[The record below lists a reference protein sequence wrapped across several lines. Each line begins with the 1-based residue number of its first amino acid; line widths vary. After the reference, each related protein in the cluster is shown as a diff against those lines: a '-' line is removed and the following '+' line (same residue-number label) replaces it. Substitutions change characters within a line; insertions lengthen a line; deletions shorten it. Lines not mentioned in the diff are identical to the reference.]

1 RAGFCVCD
9 ALSVAQMGAGP
20 SGQRFGG
27 RETTGLWKRS
37 SEPFRMSPGRSAERE
52 RCLVPSKQ
60 CLTEAIRDEAV
71 PAPFLNPPWPDP
83 KLLESGLRA
92 IPHVVKSRLGSK
104 K

>member
-1 RAGFCVCD
+1 
-9 ALSVAQMGAGP
+9 
-20 SGQRFGG
+20 
-27 RETTGLWKRS
+27 
-37 SEPFRMSPGRSAERE
+37 MSPGRSAERE

-104 K
+104 KGSTMNEERITPYMRVWTIIQPL